1 MTRLHLNGDGEVMWG
16 EEREVGGEEDL
27 SLCLH
32 LWVMFRR
39 GAEEDLED
47 RPTRRKLLPTTL
59 LLQVHQESEKQLLL
73 PIPRTLTAML
83 AIFVNLISVTQ
94 SRRTEQRH
102 TVQVVDRK
110 CTVDAWRKNSVESA
124 TSSYLF
130 CLIWFDFETF
140 LLIRLGSNSNRS
152 LSFSQFGVL

>member
-1 MTRLHLNGDGEVMWG
+1 MEKESSSV
-16 EEREVGGEEDL
+16 
-27 SLCLH
+27 S
-32 LWVMFRR
+32 MFRR
-39 GAEEDLED
+39 GAEEDLKD
-47 RPTRRKLLPTTL
+47 RPTRRILLPTTL
-59 LLQVHQESEKQLLL
+59 LLQVHPGLEKQLLL

-124 TSSYLF
+124 TSYLF
-130 CLIWFDFETF
+130 CLI
-140 LLIRLGSNSNRS
+140 
-152 LSFSQFGVL
+152 